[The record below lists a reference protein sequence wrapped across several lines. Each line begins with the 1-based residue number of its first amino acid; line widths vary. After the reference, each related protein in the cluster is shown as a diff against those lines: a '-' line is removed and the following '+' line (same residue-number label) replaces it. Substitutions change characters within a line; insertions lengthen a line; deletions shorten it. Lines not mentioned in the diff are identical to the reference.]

1 MFQILNYL
9 TAEKKSWSSLSDEE
23 KKNFNIFF
31 MNRILSFDEDIV
43 EIVNFM
49 QKNSNIPVEQYYN
62 FWLNNLPPKRLY
74 LKYLK
79 KNKSSENNDLLLS
92 LANYLSISSREV
104 REYIHMI
111 DKKILH
117 NILGNIGY
125 DQKQIKKLLK

>member
-23 KKNFNIFF
+23 KKNFNVFF

-62 FWLNNLPPKRLY
+62 FWLNNLPSKRLY